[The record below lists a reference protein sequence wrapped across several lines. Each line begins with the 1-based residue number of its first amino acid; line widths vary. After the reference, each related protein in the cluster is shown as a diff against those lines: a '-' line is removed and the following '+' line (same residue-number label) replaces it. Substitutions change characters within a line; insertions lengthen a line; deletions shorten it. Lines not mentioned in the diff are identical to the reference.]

1 MTNSLLSLKVI
12 TPEGAILEMDG
23 LTAIN
28 VQLADE
34 NPIGIRPGHAP
45 LLSSTKQ
52 GVIKIKSAK
61 GVDSISLRAGVLKI
75 RKNQVTILTS
85 GVVTDANLE
94 PSQPD
99 QNEFER
105 LMNTLVNQF
114 SNEDLEKRTNNL

>member
-12 TPEGAILEMDG
+12 TPEGAIVEMEG

-28 VQLADE
+28 VQLVDD

-45 LLSSTKQ
+45 LLSSMKQ
-52 GVIKIKSAK
+52 GVIKIKSTT
-61 GVDSISLRAGVLKI
+61 GPESIGLRAGVLKI
-75 RKNQVTILTS
+75 RNNQVTILTS
-85 GVVTDANLE
+85 GALGDANLE

-105 LMNTLVNQF
+105 LMNTLVNEY
-114 SNEDLEKRTNNL
+114 SSEDLENKN